1 LSLSTQLTELESA
14 GLIRLARAEP
24 DLEYLF
30 RHALVQDA
38 AYESLLKA
46 ERHTLHRSVGEVLED
61 LYANR
66 LEELAPR
73 LAEHFWQ
80 AGDAERALNYFRMA
94 AENAARGYANAEA
107 IDLYT
112 RALGAAGPDQPA
124 RIPLLQARGS
134 LYDILGDFE
143 RALSDQEAAHAA
155 AQENADLKAQWQ
167 SLVNL
172 GYLWSSR
179 DYHKTGD
186 YYREAIA
193 LARQLEDRRLLA
205 HSLNWLANFQINS
218 DDPQASHANH
228 FEALGIFEDLG
239 DEAGIAETSD
249 LLGMSLTLSADLFG
263 AVETLDR
270 AQDLY
275 RKINQPRGV
284 VSVLAT
290 RALGSANRQTE
301 TMVHPGLRAGE
312 AIEMAKRGADQAAEI
327 GWPSGVIFCLSILC
341 FCQVEHGEF
350 GAALETSARS
360 VAIAGEI
367 QHRQWEII
375 TNAVSGLAN
384 AEIFQLERA
393 RMHYGYALGLAEEM
407 HSGHWTHSMAADLAA
422 CLIATDDLDE
432 AAKLLDRYLPP
443 SSSFDTGGQRLAWCS
458 RASLAIRQ
466 GNPDQALEIVDRL
479 VAATPRLVSGSV
491 LILPGMIRAEA
502 FTRRALRED
511 DAQTHRRDLEAGERS
526 LREVLDEVNRLD
538 SRAKTWRIHLL
549 LAENLAAQG
558 KAAEA
563 AAESAHAHQSVLE
576 LGNTLSDPGLRKH
589 FIEIGMK
596 E

>member
-1 LSLSTQLTELESA
+1 
-14 GLIRLARAEP
+14 
-24 DLEYLF
+24 
-30 RHALVQDA
+30 
-38 AYESLLKA
+38 
-46 ERHTLHRSVGEVLED
+46 
-61 LYANR
+61 
-66 LEELAPR
+66 
-73 LAEHFWQ
+73 
-80 AGDAERALNYFRMA
+80 MA

-112 RALGAAGPDQPA
+112 RALGAAGPDQLA
-124 RIPLLQARGS
+124 HIPLLQARGS

-143 RALSDQEAAHAA
+143 HALSDQEAAHTAA
-155 AQENADLKAQWQ
+155 HQNADLKAQWQ

-179 DYHKTGD
+179 DYQKTGD
-186 YYREAIA
+186 YYRESIA
-193 LARQLEDRRLLA
+193 LARQLEERRLLA

-218 DDPQASHANH
+218 DDPQASLANH
-228 FEALGIFEDLG
+228 FEALHIFEDLG

-249 LLGMSLTLSADLFG
+249 LLGMSLTLSVDLIG
-263 AVETLDR
+263 AAETLDR

-301 TMVHPGLRAGE
+301 TMVHPDLRAGE
-312 AIEMAKRGADQAAEI
+312 AIEMAKRGADLAVEI
-327 GWPSGVIFCLSILC
+327 GWPSGVIYCLSILC

-360 VAIAGEI
+360 ITIAEGI

-375 TNAVSGLAN
+375 ANAVSGLAN
-384 AEIFQLERA
+384 EEIFQLERA
-393 RMHYGYALGLAEEM
+393 RLHYGYALGLAEQM
-407 HSGHWTHSMAADLAA
+407 HSGHWTHTMAADLAS
-422 CLIATDDLDE
+422 CLIAMDDLDG
-432 AAKLLDRYLPP
+432 AARLLDRHLPP
-443 SSSFDTGGQRLAWCS
+443 GSSLDTGGQRLAWCS

-502 FTRRALRED
+502 LAARALRVD
-511 DAQTHRRDLEAGERS
+511 DAEASRRDLEAGERV

-563 AAESAHAHQSVLE
+563 AVESEHAHRCVLE
-576 LGNTLSDPGLRKH
+576 LGNTLSDPGLRKR
-589 FIEIGMK
+589 FIEKAIKDVSSG
-596 E
+596 